1 MPARQES
8 PASQTSQS
16 APPSPHADALGVVT
30 QVRSARQQ
38 PKRQL
43 LESQRSFTHAPER
56 QVSSAAQDRQT
67 SPTLPH
73 ARGVVPGWHTPSGSR
88 HPSHASPTQAPASQ
102 RSPAPQGAQK
112 ARGGPQASARMPPAH
127 CPSGRQQEEVQ
138 AQAPPPASAR
148 PASGAAAKHSP
159 SRHTSLVLQR
169 AQGAPPSPHAV
180 RRVPTTQSPELSQ
193 HPVQVDASQGR
204 VQAGPRVAAAATT
217 IKTGSHHRME
227 GPTLAGRCPGANV
240 PARIAPMRAVALL
253 LLAGLSASCGC
264 GQASLSSRYGELV
277 VVERDTVGREYFL
290 RDATVRL
297 PPVAMSAVG
306 EHPVPVRN
314 LGQES
319 VTITAATRL
328 EGDEALSL
336 EGAVG
341 LAIDALAD
349 ATLPARFAPL
359 QAADATLPEVPAR
372 ARFSLALSG
381 ARPGEEEL
389 LLELTATGVARD
401 CYLPGTLDFGEV
413 PLQQAVTLPVSLA
426 HERLLPARATRGAV
440 EGADAA
446 FFSVEGPE
454 ALEVAPGVAA
464 SFPVRFGPL
473 EEREYRAQVTLQ
485 RDPGCPAATVT
496 LVGRGSDEALTWS
509 PTRLDFGRLP
519 LEVSATR
526 EVTIVN
532 RSGANLSLAASVT
545 GADFALAGAAP
556 LAVPARGSAVVT
568 VACAPTALGPRTGTL
583 ALELGTSPLTLPRIE
598 LACIGG
604 GPRIRVDPN
613 PLQFG
618 LVQWAASARA
628 TSATAVRRRLVV
640 QNVGTAPLAPGDTSH
655 NLRLGRGGSPPWF
668 SVVPGNTGTRAEEF
682 TVALRTPAPADG
694 LPAIAGQNLLEFD
707 VTLAATSA
715 SEKRATLLVYSND
728 AKEPV
733 LAVPLL
739 AQPRNAETCLLRVE
753 PAGVNFGPTPRG
765 GTATREVRLTNLGQD
780 GNMCLISGIELG
792 PGSDPAFLVTDPL
805 VPSRLI
811 APGSSAVVRV
821 SASVPLT
828 AAIGQYLRGTLRF
841 TVSGQSGPT
850 ELPVDLQV
858 SRCLVADPPVLDF
871 GIVREGCTS
880 GGKPL
885 TLYNLC
891 SVPVVVEPFTVPAPF
906 RLTSAGG
913 AGFTLHPGQQ
923 QALTLA
929 VAPTTSAPYDE
940 ALELQYQEGGR
951 PFSTGVQLKATAT
964 VAGEQTDRWVQ
975 GGAAVDILFV
985 IDDSCS
991 MADEQ
996 QALAANFQAFMAD
1009 AATGIADWR
1018 IGVTTTD
1025 TFSVQGR
1032 LLGTVGNPTV
1042 LTPVTPNVQQLFA
1055 SKVNVGTNGSGYEQ
1069 PFAAMVAAVTEPNL
1083 SGPNAG
1089 FLRPRTPLA
1098 VIIVTD
1104 AEEQSPSTPGSY
1116 LATLRAAKGG
1126 RADLVN
1132 VSVVGPFSQQTGCF
1146 LDGPVDTGRYSAV
1159 VDDSNGVKADICTTD
1174 WATDLRAISRAVF
1187 GGQAR
1192 FTLTGRPD
1200 VNAGISVTVD
1210 GQPRSTGW
1218 RYDATTNAIVFSSP
1232 PAPNAVVEATWRAAC
1247 F

>member
-1 MPARQES
+1 M
-8 PASQTSQS
+8 
-16 APPSPHADALGVVT
+16 
-30 QVRSARQQ
+30 
-38 PKRQL
+38 
-43 LESQRSFTHAPER
+43 
-56 QVSSAAQDRQT
+56 
-67 SPTLPH
+67 
-73 ARGVVPGWHTPSGSR
+73 
-88 HPSHASPTQAPASQ
+88 
-102 RSPAPQGAQK
+102 
-112 ARGGPQASARMPPAH
+112 
-127 CPSGRQQEEVQ
+127 
-138 AQAPPPASAR
+138 
-148 PASGAAAKHSP
+148 
-159 SRHTSLVLQR
+159 
-169 AQGAPPSPHAV
+169 
-180 RRVPTTQSPELSQ
+180 
-193 HPVQVDASQGR
+193 
-204 VQAGPRVAAAATT
+204 RVAAA
-217 IKTGSHHRME
+217 
-227 GPTLAGRCPGANV
+227 
-240 PARIAPMRAVALL
+240 L
-253 LLAGLSASCGC
+253 LLAGLFASCGC

-277 VVERDTVGREYFL
+277 VVKQDTVGREYFL
-290 RDATVRL
+290 RDATVPL

-319 VTITAATRL
+319 VTITAVTRL
-328 EGDEALSL
+328 EGDAALSL

-341 LAIDALAD
+341 LAVDALAD
-349 ATLPARFAPL
+349 ATLPARFAPP
-359 QAADATLPEVPAR
+359 QADDATLPEVPAR
-372 ARFSLALSG
+372 ARFSLTLGG

-389 LLELTATGVARD
+389 LLELTATAVARD
-401 CYLPGTLDFGEV
+401 CYLPKELDFGEV
-413 PLQQAVTLPVSLA
+413 PLQQAITLPVSLA
-426 HERLLPARATRGAV
+426 HERLLPARATHGAV

-446 FFSVEGPE
+446 FFSVEAPAE
-454 ALEVAPGVAA
+454 LEVAPGVAS

-473 EEREYRAQVTLQ
+473 EAREYRAQVTMQ

-519 LEVSATR
+519 LEVSASR
-526 EVTIVN
+526 EVTVVN
-532 RSGANLSLAASVT
+532 RSGAALSLAASVT

-556 LAVPARGSAVVT
+556 LTVPARGSAVVT
-568 VACAPTALGPRTGTL
+568 VACTPTALGPRTGTL
-583 ALELGTSPLTLPRIE
+583 ALELGTSPLTLPRID
-598 LACIGG
+598 LACVGG
-604 GPRIRVDPN
+604 GPRLRVDPN

-618 LVQWAASARA
+618 LVPWAAGATA

-640 QNVGTAPLAPGDTSH
+640 QNVGTAPLSPGDTSH
-655 NLRLGRGGSPPWF
+655 NLRLGRAGSPPWF
-668 SVVPGNTGTRAEEF
+668 SVVPANTGTRPDEF
-682 TVALRTPAPADG
+682 TVTLRTPAPADG

-707 VTLAATSA
+707 VTLAATSV

-753 PAGVNFGPTPRG
+753 PAGINFGPTPRG
-765 GTATREVRLTNLGQD
+765 GTATREVRLTNLGEN

-805 VPSRLI
+805 VPSLLI
-811 APGSSAVVRV
+811 APGSSAPVRV
-821 SASVPLT
+821 SASVPLG
-828 AAIGQYLRGTLRF
+828 ASIGQYLRGTLRF
-841 TVSGQSGPT
+841 SVSGQPGPL
-850 ELPVDLQV
+850 ELPIDLQV
-858 SRCLVADPPVLDF
+858 SRCLVADPPVLNF

-906 RLTSAGG
+906 RATSAGA

-923 QALTLA
+923 QTVTLA
-929 VAPTTSAPYDE
+929 VAPPASALYDE
-940 ALELQYQEGGR
+940 VLALQYREGGQ

-975 GGAAVDILFV
+975 GGAAVDILLV

-1009 AATGIADWR
+1009 AAQSNADWH

-1032 LLGTVGNPTV
+1032 LLGTASNPTV
-1042 LTPVTPNVQQLFA
+1042 LTPATPNVQQLFA
-1055 SKVNVGTNGSGYEQ
+1055 SKVNVGVNGSGYEQ
-1069 PFAAMVAAVTEPNL
+1069 PFAAMVAAVTEPNR

-1089 FLRPRTPLA
+1089 FLRPQAPLA
-1098 VIIVTD
+1098 VVIVSD
-1104 AEEQSPSTPGSY
+1104 AEEQSSSTPGSY
-1116 LATLRAAKGG
+1116 LATLKAAKGG
-1126 RADLVN
+1126 RDDLVN
-1132 VSVVGPFSQQTGCF
+1132 VSVVGPFSAQTGCF

-1159 VDDSNGVKADICTTD
+1159 VDATNGVKADICTTD
-1174 WATDLRAISRAVF
+1174 WATDLRAISRSVF
-1187 GGQAR
+1187 GGQVR

-1200 VNAGISVTVD
+1200 VGAGLTVTVD

-1218 RYDATTNAIVFSSP
+1218 RYDATTNALVFSTP